1 MPRRSRHIL
10 HRVTSV
16 GRGGERTRDHQ
27 TMTGSQGAVS
37 MKRATKPRAGVLWL
51 VCSVLGCSSSSAPP
65 STATVQFA
73 YVNRLCTGTFITLQ
87 FLIDNAVVDTET
99 MRNGQTSRAHV
110 TTAGPH
116 VLGAHIP
123 SSGLSIV
130 PDTTVNL
137 NAGEAF
143 TRQVVSI
150 TPEC

>member
-1 MPRRSRHIL
+1 
-10 HRVTSV
+10 
-16 GRGGERTRDHQ
+16 
-27 TMTGSQGAVS
+27 
-37 MKRATKPRAGVLWL
+37 MKRATKSRARVVWL
-51 VCSVLGCSSSSAPP
+51 VCSIWGCSSSSAPSP
-65 STATVQFA
+65 TAAVQFA

-87 FLIDNAVVDTET
+87 FLIDNVAVDTET
-99 MRNGQTSRAHV
+99 MRNGQTARAHV

-137 NAGEAF
+137 KAGEAF

>member
-1 MPRRSRHIL
+1 MKCVKPL
-10 HRVTSV
+10 ACVLWFV
-16 GRGGERTRDHQ
+16 C
-27 TMTGSQGAVS
+27 AVS
-37 MKRATKPRAGVLWL
+37 
-51 VCSVLGCSSSSAPP
+51 GCSSSSAPP
-65 STATVQFA
+65 PTATVQFA

-87 FLIDNAVVDTET
+87 FLIDNVVVDTAT
-99 MRNGQTSRAHV
+99 MRDGQTSRAHV

-123 SSGLSIV
+123 GSGLSIV
-130 PDTTVNL
+130 PDTTANL

>member
-1 MPRRSRHIL
+1 MTRS
-10 HRVTSV
+10 
-16 GRGGERTRDHQ
+16 Q
-27 TMTGSQGAVS
+27 NAVS
-37 MKRATKPRAGVLWL
+37 MKRATNPRARVLWF
-51 VCSVLGCSSSSAPP
+51 VCSVWGCSSSSAPP
-65 STATVQFA
+65 PTATVQFA
-73 YVNRLCTGTFITLQ
+73 YVNRFCTGTFITLQ
-87 FLIDNAVVDTET
+87 FSIDNVVVDTET

-130 PDTTVNL
+130 PDTNVNL

>member
-1 MPRRSRHIL
+1 
-10 HRVTSV
+10 
-16 GRGGERTRDHQ
+16 
-27 TMTGSQGAVS
+27 MTGSQKAVS
-37 MKRATKPRAGVLWL
+37 MKRATKPRARVLWF
-51 VCSVLGCSSSSAPP
+51 VFSVWGCASSSAPP
-65 STATVQFA
+65 ATATVQFA

-110 TTAGPH
+110 TTAGTH

-130 PDTTVNL
+130 PDTAVNL
-137 NAGEAF
+137 KAGEAF

>member
-1 MPRRSRHIL
+1 MTRS
-10 HRVTSV
+10 
-16 GRGGERTRDHQ
+16 Q
-27 TMTGSQGAVS
+27 KAVWL
-37 MKRATKPRAGVLWL
+37 KRATKPRAGMLWF
-51 VCSVLGCSSSSAPP
+51 VCSVWACSSSSAPP
-65 STATVQFA
+65 RTATVQFA
-73 YVNRLCTGTFITLQ
+73 YVNRICTGTPITLQ
-87 FLIDNAVVDTET
+87 FVIDNVVVDTET

-116 VLGAHIP
+116 VLGAHLP